1 MTYLA
6 VDLGAD
12 SGRVMAGRLTDRGL
26 QLSEVHRFP
35 NVPVSVH
42 GTLHWNILGIWH
54 EIQEGLRKA
63 AGLGE
68 PVQGLGLDTWGC
80 DFGLLDAQDRLLGN
94 PVHYRDARTNGILE
108 EAFRIRAR
116 DEIFACTGIQFIPLN
131 TLYQLLALKRLS
143 PQDLQMAASLLMIP
157 DLLNFWLTGVKAAE
171 FSIATTTQC
180 FDPSTMDWSG
190 ELLAAFE
197 LPESLFQP
205 IVHPGYTLGPLLPD
219 LAAAVGLPAVPVT
232 VPACHDTGSA
242 VAAVPSSDPN
252 AVWIS
257 SGTWSIMG
265 VTVPDAVLHAKAL
278 AGNFTNEG
286 GVERTFRF
294 CKNIMGLWLIQECRR
309 TWMRAGE
316 TYSYAE
322 LGAMVQAN
330 TRSPS
335 IVDPD
340 HEVFLAPGDMP
351 LRLQTYC
358 RASGQPVPETK
369 QAILSC
375 IVDSLA
381 LKYRWVL
388 TRLEDALDRQLGTIH
403 VVGGGSQHS
412 ALNQATADATGRP
425 VVAGPA
431 EATATGNILIQAVA
445 NGAMDSFG
453 QMGTVSAESVSLE
466 GFEPATASGQRAEWD
481 ASYQKLEQ
489 LVAHPVSI
497 GA

>member
-6 VDLGAD
+6 IDLGAD
-12 SGRVMAGRLTDRGL
+12 SGRIMAGRLTDGGL

-35 NVPVSVH
+35 NGPVGVH

-68 PVQGLGLDTWGC
+68 PVLGLGLDTWGC
-80 DFGLLDAQDRLLGN
+80 DFGLLDVQDRLLGN
-94 PVHYRDARTNGILE
+94 PVHYRDARTNGMLE
-108 EAFRIRAR
+108 EAFHIQAR
-116 DEIFACTGIQFIPLN
+116 DAIFARTGIQFIPLN
-131 TLYQLLALKRLS
+131 TLYQLLALSRRS
-143 PQDLQMAASLLMIP
+143 PQDLQAAASLLMIP

-171 FSIATTTQC
+171 FSVATTTQC
-180 FDPSTMDWSG
+180 FDPSTMAWSG
-190 ELLAAFE
+190 ELLAAFD
-197 LPESLFQP
+197 LPERLFQP
-205 IVHPGYTLGPLLPD
+205 IVHPGHTLGPLLPD
-219 LAAAVGLPAVPVT
+219 LADEVGLPAVPVT

-242 VAAVPSSDPN
+242 VAAVPTSDPD

-278 AGNFTNEG
+278 TGNFTNEG
-286 GVERTFRF
+286 GVDRTFRF

-322 LGAMVQAN
+322 LGAMVRDGA
-330 TRSPS
+330 RSPS

-340 HEVFLAPGDMP
+340 HETFLAPGDMP
-351 LRLQTYC
+351 LRIQTYC

-369 QAILSC
+369 QEILAC
-375 IVDSLA
+375 IIDSLA

-388 TRLEDALDRQLGTIH
+388 TRLEDALDRRLGNIH
-403 VVGGGSQHS
+403 VVGGGSRHS
-412 ALNQATADATGRP
+412 ALNQATADATGRL
-425 VVAGPA
+425 VIAGPS

-445 NGAMDSFG
+445 NGELGSFG
-453 QMGTVSAESVSLE
+453 DMGAVSAASASLE
-466 GFEPATASGQRAEWD
+466 RFEPATTTGQSAAWD
-481 ASYQKLEQ
+481 ESYRKLEH
-489 LVAHPVSI
+489 LVANPAPL

>member
-12 SGRVMAGRLTDRGL
+12 SGRVMAGRLTDGGL

-54 EIQEGLRKA
+54 EIKEGLRKA
-63 AGLGE
+63 ADLGE

-108 EAFRIRAR
+108 EAFRIQTR
-116 DEIFACTGIQFIPLN
+116 DEIFARTGIQFIPLN
-131 TLYQLLALKRLS
+131 TLYQLLALKRRS
-143 PQDLQMAASLLMIP
+143 PQDLRMAASLLMMP

-171 FSIATTTQC
+171 FSVATTTQC
-180 FDPSTMDWSG
+180 LDPSTMDWSG
-190 ELLAAFE
+190 DLLEAFD
-197 LPESLFQP
+197 LPERLFRP
-205 IVHPGYTLGPLLPD
+205 IVHPGHALGSLLPD
-219 LAAAVGLPAVPVT
+219 LAEDLGLPDVPVT

-242 VAAVPSSDPN
+242 VAAVPAADPD

-286 GVERTFRF
+286 GVDRTFRF

-316 TYSYAE
+316 THSYAE
-322 LGAMVQAN
+322 LGAMVQAD

-351 LRLQTYC
+351 LRIQSYC
-358 RASGQPVPETK
+358 RASSQPVPETK
-369 QAILSC
+369 PEILSC
-375 IVDSLA
+375 IIDSLA

-388 TRLEDALDRQLGTIH
+388 TRLEDSLDRRLGNIH
-403 VVGGGSQHS
+403 VVGGGSRHT
-412 ALNQATADATGRP
+412 ALNQATADATGRL
-425 VVAGPA
+425 VVAGPS

-445 NGAMDSFG
+445 NGEVASFG
-453 QMGTVSAESVSLE
+453 EMGAVSAESASLE
-466 GFEPATASGQRAEWD
+466 RFEPAGKTGQRAEWD
-481 ASYQKLEQ
+481 ASYRRLEH
-489 LVAHPVSI
+489 LVANPVSI
-497 GA
+497 AV